1 MESMDDLL
9 AQLKTEYEQKDAGV
23 EPKQQPLFQEQLVDL
38 PLTDP
43 PTSESPAK
51 IPDWVSTAQ
60 DRELAEMR
68 TEFEK
73 QDQED
78 ALKQQQELEAEQK
91 RLQQQKQREREAL
104 TQQATEWLKNLTPNS
119 AEGLWFE
126 EFSDSYPSK
135 LEAAIDYL
143 QALKETKS

>member
-1 MESMDDLL
+1 MDDLL
-9 AQLKTEYEQKDAGV
+9 AQLKAEYEQKDAGV
-23 EPKQQPLFQEQLVDL
+23 QPQEKPLFQEKLVDL

-43 PTSESPAK
+43 ATSASPSK
-51 IPDWVSTAQ
+51 IPDWVSTAE

-73 QDQED
+73 KDQEEV
-78 ALKQQQELEAEQK
+78 LKQQQELEAEQK
-91 RLQQQKQREREAL
+91 RVQQQKQREREAL
-104 TQQATEWLKNLTPNS
+104 NQQATEWLKGLTPNS

-143 QALKETKS
+143 QALKETRS

>member
-1 MESMDDLL
+1 MDDLL
-9 AQLKTEYEQKDAGV
+9 AQLKAEYQQKDAGV
-23 EPKQQPLFQEQLVDL
+23 QPQEKPLFQEQPLNL

-60 DRELAEMR
+60 DRELAQMR

-73 QDQED
+73 KDQED
-78 ALKQQQELEAEQK
+78 AHKQQQELEAEQK
-91 RLQQQKQREREAL
+91 RVQQQKQREREAL
-104 TQQATEWLKNLTPNS
+104 TQQATEWLKTLSPNS

-143 QALKETKS
+143 QALKETQS